1 MKQVLLLSIFIITST
16 LSFAQKRLSPA
27 VPGQGGIFKIE
38 NPDEAPDP
46 SIKYK
51 IVIDVTMGSE
61 DNSSLNPALHNIA
74 RMLNLHVVAGVPK
87 ENMDVVAVI
96 HSKTTSS
103 LLNNKAYKKLFQVDN
118 PNNELISALTK
129 AGVKLYVCGQSLIAR
144 GYDIKD
150 INESI
155 GVSVSALTI
164 LTEYQLNGYALLKF

>member
-1 MKQVLLLSIFIITST
+1 MKQVLLLLILIFTTQVI
-16 LSFAQKRLSPA
+16 FAQKRHSPA
-27 VPGQGGIFKIE
+27 VPGHGGIFKIE
-38 NPDEAPDP
+38 NPDEAPNP
-46 SIKYK
+46 AIKYK

-61 DNSSLNPALHNIA
+61 DNSSVNPALHNIA

-103 LLNNKAYKKLFQVDN
+103 LLKNKAYKKLFQVDN
-118 PNNELISALTK
+118 PNNELIDALSE

-144 GYDIKD
+144 GYDRKD

-155 GVSVSALTI
+155 GISVSALTI